1 MHDHIACKL
10 PNIVLLFRLEA
21 MREITLSGFQLELY
35 TPAERPHAYW
45 YAAKVIEAHLECYD
59 ELLPFLPAD
68 SRPYHEMEYRHR
80 LLLALGATCS
90 ALFLLTRTL
99 VPLEWE
105 ETQHAFYRRWKWA
118 YRPDYERIRA
128 TPVAHPDLY
137 EFIQSMDVR
146 FMVITCVGGY
156 TDFSVQRTK
165 QFPPRTRSHLRRVSS
180 TNFFNPI

>member
-1 MHDHIACKL
+1 
-10 PNIVLLFRLEA
+10 

-35 TPAERPHAYW
+35 TPVERPHAYW

-59 ELLPFLPAD
+59 ELLPFLPTD

-90 ALFLLTRTL
+90 ALFLLTRVL
-99 VPLEWE
+99 VPLDWE
-105 ETQHAFYRRWKWA
+105 ETQYAFYRRWKWA

-128 TPVAHPDLY
+128 APVAHPDLY

-146 FMVITCVGGY
+146 FIICY
-156 TDFSVQRTK
+156 
-165 QFPPRTRSHLRRVSS
+165 
-180 TNFFNPI
+180 